1 MVAARPAVDHEGGRL
16 LPHPRPVRNQPG
28 AVDVEVDLGIADLR
42 AHRPRSPACP
52 RRLGTPRAM
61 RNTDRQP
68 GTCREFAKANGVAT
82 GRVLHWRH
90 GRLRPRS
97 PAAPR
102 MSTTPRRGITG
113 LRQFLDPGQQR
124 GWIEGETAP
133 RDADERSESLELR
146 FKYDAR
152 LQKLLLRPQAPDVLA
167 LLGIYGRTC
176 IPIPRRT
183 ERHYWSVSCLPR

>member
-1 MVAARPAVDHEGGRL
+1 
-16 LPHPRPVRNQPG
+16 
-28 AVDVEVDLGIADLR
+28 
-42 AHRPRSPACP
+42 
-52 RRLGTPRAM
+52 
-61 RNTDRQP
+61 
-68 GTCREFAKANGVAT
+68 
-82 GRVLHWRH
+82 
-90 GRLRPRS
+90 
-97 PAAPR
+97 

-183 ERHYWSVSCLPR
+183 ERHYWSVS